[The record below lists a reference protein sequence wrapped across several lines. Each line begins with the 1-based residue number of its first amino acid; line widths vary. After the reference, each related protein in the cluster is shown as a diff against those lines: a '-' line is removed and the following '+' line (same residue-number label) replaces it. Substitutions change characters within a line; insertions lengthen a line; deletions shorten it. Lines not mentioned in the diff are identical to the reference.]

1 MWQKCSDNNMIKILT
16 TLFIT
21 CISLCLSA
29 QEVTS
34 ESKISK
40 IKITNTKQIKKAK
53 DVVVERIQVEDTLT
67 NEYLDTLNIKRK
79 LKINDYSMVGLQYGM
94 GLSQVIWNP
103 SQKQDMV
110 LIPYNVG
117 VTFTKYGKMF
127 GYMPY
132 FGFQVGLFYTQEG
145 YQFEYNEERN
155 YTYKIEGAEK
165 AVLDVI
171 ELPVLAH
178 LHIDFWNMKIIANI
192 GCYAG
197 YRLGIERFPGKT
209 GYVKEELVHSFKET
223 DRRVDYGI
231 KGGLG
236 FGLVFDPI
244 EIHIQAMYK
253 HSLSSL
259 YDPDHYSEY
268 YYRFAYPSNI
278 IISAGVHFQLTKRTG
293 QTKAQLKKLAKEMV
307 YGNGNVESKGR

>member
-1 MWQKCSDNNMIKILT
+1 MKKLIIIISGILVCCSLLGQSSD
-16 TLFIT
+16 
-21 CISLCLSA
+21 SLRMAGRKAADKPVLSKP
-29 QEVTS
+29 VS
-34 ESKISK
+34 SKK
-40 IKITNTKQIKKAK
+40 IKDIRVKAE
-53 DVVVERIQVEDTLT
+53 DTVMMDDTLT
-67 NEYLDTLNIKRK
+67 NEFLDTLNIRRK
-79 LKINDYSMVGLQYGM
+79 TKINDYSLIGVHYGVGLSRVM
-94 GLSQVIWNP
+94 FNP
-103 SQKQDMV
+103 TQKQDMV
-110 LIPYNVG
+110 FMPYNVG
-117 VTFTKYGKMF
+117 VTYTKYGKMF

-132 FGFQVGLFYTQEG
+132 FGFQVGFYYGQEG

-165 AVLDVI
+165 AVIDMI
-171 ELPVLAH
+171 EVPVLAH
-178 LHIDFWNMKIIANI
+178 MHIDFWNMKVMANI

-209 GYVKEELVHSFKET
+209 GFVKDEMVHSFKDT
-223 DRRVDYGI
+223 DRRMDYGI

-236 FGLVFDPI
+236 FGLIFDPI

-259 YDPDHYSEY
+259 YEPDHYSEY

-293 QTKAQLKKLAKEMV
+293 RTKAQLKKLAKEMV
-307 YGNGNVESKGR
+307 YGNTESTGR

>member
-1 MWQKCSDNNMIKILT
+1 MMKKLIIIISGILVCCS
-16 TLFIT
+16 LFGQSSD
-21 CISLCLSA
+21 SLRMTGRKAADKPVLSKP
-29 QEVTS
+29 VS
-34 ESKISK
+34 SKK
-40 IKITNTKQIKKAK
+40 IKDIRVKAE
-53 DVVVERIQVEDTLT
+53 DTVMMDDTLT
-67 NEYLDTLNIKRK
+67 NEFLDTLNIRRK
-79 LKINDYSMVGLQYGM
+79 TKINDYSLIGIHYGVGLSRVM
-94 GLSQVIWNP
+94 FNP
-103 SQKQDMV
+103 TQKQDMV
-110 LIPYNVG
+110 FMPYNVG
-117 VTFTKYGKMF
+117 VTYTKYGKMF

-132 FGFQVGLFYTQEG
+132 FGFQVGFYYGQEG

-165 AVLDVI
+165 AVIDII
-171 ELPVLAH
+171 EVPVLAH
-178 LHIDFWNMKIIANI
+178 MHIDFWNMKVMANI

-209 GYVKEELVHSFKET
+209 GFVKDEMVHSFKDT
-223 DRRVDYGI
+223 DRRMDYGI

-236 FGLVFDPI
+236 FGLIFDPI

-259 YDPDHYSEY
+259 YEPDHYSEY

-293 QTKAQLKKLAKEMV
+293 RTKAQLKKLAKEMV
-307 YGNGNVESKGR
+307 YGNTESTGR